1 MHCWS
6 IGHIDCLGQLDIVLQ
21 SVNKVNNC
29 VNKVNNC
36 VQLRTT
42 SFHLGRNLWS
52 PGGESAGS
60 QSANTFGQLW
70 T

>member
-6 IGHIDCLGQLDIVLQ
+6 IGHIDCLGQLDILLQ
-21 SVNKVNNC
+21 S

-52 PGGESAGS
+52 RIGESAGS
-60 QSANTFGQLW
+60 QGANTFGQFW